1 MGNLTIPKKSQV
13 QDSDFLDPQGIYLH
27 SVYYVFHFLG
37 SSFSG
42 LLRGAETGFQKGI
55 TTGFQSP

>member
-37 SSFSG
+37 VRFRVYFG
-42 LLRGAETGFQKGI
+42 AQKRGFKKV
-55 TTGFQSP
+55 